1 MDARKI
7 RPAGAA
13 RVFGWALLL
22 CAAVALIADAV
33 LWLQTGAWQPET
45 LGGVWARYDIAG
57 LNLVQAGVQRHV
69 APWLWDDALLPALIA
84 PAWLALGLP
93 GAVLA
98 ALFRRRR
105 R

>member
-1 MDARKI
+1 M
-7 RPAGAA
+7 

-22 CAAVALIADAV
+22 AAAIALATDAV
-33 LWLQTGAWQPET
+33 LWGQTGVWRSET

-57 LNLVQAGVQRHV
+57 LNLVQAGLQRHV
-69 APWLWDDALLPALIA
+69 APWLWDDALLPVLVA

-98 ALFRRRR
+98 VLFRRRR